1 MLDVR
6 QLQALRAVHTAG
18 SVTRAARD
26 LGWSQPTVDY
36 HLHAL
41 EQLVGG
47 PVLDRTPRGSTPTE
61 VGALLV
67 ERGGEILALCERAV
81 ADARELQRTGR
92 TTLRFGTFPTAA
104 ALLPEI
110 VARVTS
116 AGRELEV
123 VLKEVPQLLDDLHR
137 GELDALLAYSVP
149 TIALAVRPEFEVA
162 EVYRDPL
169 HVALP
174 TDHPL
179 SASESLDTDA
189 LRSLHTMPWVLGSS
203 ERDPMDVL
211 LMATFEEAGLRP
223 EVSIRTDDMQVMLAM
238 VAARLAVCLVPRLAV
253 SVPPPGVALVP
264 IADPAFARTLLAVVP
279 GPGRR
284 ASISLAQL
292 SGVLAA
298 AIEAD
303 SGGPRDRV

>member
-1 MLDVR
+1 MLDLR
-6 QLQALRAVHTAG
+6 QLQALRAVHAAG
-18 SVTRAARD
+18 SVTRAARE

-47 PVLDRTPRGSTPTE
+47 LVLERTPRGSTPTE

-67 ERGGEILALCERAV
+67 ERGDEILALSERAV
-81 ADARELQRTGR
+81 ADARELQRSGR
-92 TTLRFGTFPTAA
+92 TTLRFGTYPTAA

-110 VARVTS
+110 VARVRG

-149 TIALAVRPEFEVA
+149 TIALGVRPEFEVA

-169 HVALP
+169 LVALP
-174 TDHPL
+174 ADHPL
-179 SASESLDTDA
+179 AAAEALDTAA
-189 LRSLHTMPWVLGSS
+189 LRSLHELPWVLGSS

-211 LMATFEEAGLRP
+211 LMATFEEAGLSP

-238 VAARLAVCLVPRLAV
+238 VTARLAVCLVPRLAAPA
-253 SVPPPGVALVP
+253 PPPGVALVP
-264 IADPAFARTLLAVVP
+264 IADESFARTLLAVVP
-279 GPGRR
+279 KDARR
-284 ASISLAQL
+284 TGLSMRQL
-292 SGVLAA
+292 RTHLAA
-298 AIEAD
+298 AIA
-303 SGGPRDRV
+303 GG